1 MFWGG
6 ERFFE
11 GENYFLLPGSGE
23 VGGRINSAHP
33 NAKRWGHNE
42 LGSPPQD
49 GGENASMTKPSRRL
63 ETVVCFLEAHSAEKY
78 VL

>member
-49 GGENASMTKPSRRL
+49 GGGERIYGVAILKGRR
-63 ETVVCFLEAHSAEKY
+63 SY
-78 VL
+78 VRSEGFWD